1 MFTNL
6 RYVLF
11 EKQSNLDNNRPKLEV
26 ARFLGNPNSQFFFEE
41 LSHYQVEVMTLFPV
55 PGTWNPS
62 SCFLYLGT

>member
-1 MFTNL
+1 MKCSSVILCFALEMFTNL

-41 LSHYQVEVMTLFPV
+41 LSHYQVKVVT
-55 PGTWNPS
+55 
-62 SCFLYLGT
+62 